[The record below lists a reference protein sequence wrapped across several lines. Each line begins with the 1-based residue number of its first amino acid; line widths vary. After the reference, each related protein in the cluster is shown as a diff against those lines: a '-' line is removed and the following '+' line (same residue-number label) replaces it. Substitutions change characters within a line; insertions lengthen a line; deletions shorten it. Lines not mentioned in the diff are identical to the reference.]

1 MKRLYLQ
8 LLLKIPLVLF
18 GESLEVSLPTRVSKT
33 PVYLSNLHLSTSYS
47 DWRFFDELRQILETD
62 LNHNGFTLVL
72 PNKSQLEETLRF
84 PDVRQGF
91 DKSVWKKEQI
101 PYVIAAQVNDNR
113 FQVIVFDIAKGTSKK
128 YPEFALS
135 GKLDSD
141 RKEIHRIAD
150 HLLKDLFG
158 VPGIASSKIIY
169 SVRTKDEDHW
179 QSEIWVCDADGAN
192 HQKIIG
198 NQGYCITPNFF
209 PRSDDFYY
217 VTFQEGQSKIYRSS
231 VNQRSGENMIQL
243 RGSQALP
250 AMNRKGDQIA
260 FISDIAGRPDLF
272 VQNLDAKG
280 KMIGKPRQLFS
291 CARGTQASP
300 TYSPDGKQIAF
311 VSDKDGVPRVYLIDV
326 LDAKETKKATP
337 RLITRANRENTSPSW
352 SPDGTKIAYSAK
364 VEGVRQI
371 WVVDMDSQMEFPVT
385 TGPENKENP
394 SWAPD
399 SMHLVYNTE
408 SEESCE
414 LYRVHILQKEPMRIC
429 AGRFAAWS
437 SR

>member
-1 MKRLYLQ
+1 MKRLYLL
-8 LLLKIPLVLF
+8 LLLKIPLALF
-18 GESLEVSLPTRVSKT
+18 GESLEVSLPTRISKT
-33 PVYLSNLHLSTSYS
+33 PIYLTKLHLSANVA
-47 DWRFFDELRQILETD
+47 DWRFFDELRHVIETD
-62 LNHNGFTLVL
+62 LNTNGFSLVL
-72 PNKSQLEETLRF
+72 PIKDQLEETLHF

-91 DKSVWKKEQI
+91 DKNVWKKEQI
-101 PYVIAAQVNDNR
+101 PYVIAPQINDNR
-113 FQVIVFDIAKGTSKK
+113 LQIIVFDIAKGTSKK
-128 YPEFALS
+128 YSEFVLK
-135 GKLDSD
+135 GNLDVD
-141 RKEIHRIAD
+141 RKEVHRITD
-150 HLLKDLFG
+150 SIQKDLFG
-158 VPGIASSKIIY
+158 VPGIASSQIIY
-169 SVRTKDEDHW
+169 SVRTTEGDHW
-179 QSEIWVCDADGAN
+179 NSEIWVCDADGAN
-192 HQKIIG
+192 HRKVIG
-198 NQGYCITPNFF
+198 DQGYCITPNFF
-209 PRSDDFYY
+209 PRSDEFYY

-231 VNQRSGENMIQL
+231 VNKQNGENMIQL

-250 AMNRKGDQIA
+250 AMNRRGDQIA

-280 KMIGKPRQLFS
+280 KMIGKPRQVFS
-291 CARGTQASP
+291 CARATQASP

-311 VSDKDGVPRVYLIDV
+311 VSDKDGIPRVYVIDV
-326 LDAKETKKATP
+326 LDPKDTKKSTP

-364 VEGVRQI
+364 VDGVRQI
-371 WVVDMDSQMEFPVT
+371 WVFDVESQTEVPIT

-414 LYRVHILQKEPMRIC
+414 LYRVHILQKEPIRISL
-429 AGRFAAWS
+429 GRFAAWS